1 MKICQVLIF
10 STLLFCCFKAK
21 AQTNWQVKD
30 AQINFKI
37 KNFGSYVNGSL
48 SGLEAIIEFSP
59 ENLAQS
65 TIEASVKA
73 ETINTGNKSR
83 DRHLRQ
89 DDYFDAVQFPFL
101 RMKSTKII
109 REKDQF
115 VGYFELTIRNKTQAV
130 QMPFRFIPN
139 GNEASF
145 SGSFSINR
153 RDFGVGGK
161 SWVLGDEVIVNIEV
175 RSQK

>member
-1 MKICQVLIF
+1 MRQIDIFLI
-10 STLLFCCFKAK
+10 LLIAFFEAK

-48 SGLEAIIEFSP
+48 GGLDAKIYFSP

-65 TIEASVKA
+65 TMEASVKA
-73 ETINTGNKSR
+73 ETIYTGNKSR
-83 DRHLRQ
+83 DRHLRK
-89 DDYFDAVQFPFL
+89 DDYFDAVKFPFL

-109 REKDQF
+109 KEKEQF
-115 VGYFELTIRNKTQAV
+115 VGYFELTIRNKTQEV
-130 QMPFRFIPN
+130 QMPFRFVPN
-139 GNEASF
+139 GNEATF
-145 SGSFSINR
+145 SGNFSINR

-161 SWVLGDEVIVNIEV
+161 SWVLGDEVIVNIELKA
-175 RSQK
+175 QK